1 LSYHIKAISLNEQEE
16 VKESFKNYKVDN
28 DILDNLSKINI
39 FVGENNSGKSRF
51 LRNLQ
56 SIEKD

>member
-1 LSYHIKAISLNEQEE
+1 MSYHIKAISLNEQEE